1 MIEKGQIVIC
11 DLELQYTRNGKI
23 IKKILKNFLFS
34 RDYDNDNFPNLDV
47 IKNKRLINKLE
58 KNKSHTIENLKVLSL
73 NIILEAGFKHKY

>member
-1 MIEKGQIVIC
+1 MI
-11 DLELQYTRNGKI
+11 LNGDVVDMLDEI
-23 IKKILKNFLFS
+23 ESNTVQACITSPPYWNL

>member
-73 NIILEAGFKHKY
+73 NIILEPGFKHKY

>member
-73 NIILEAGFKHKY
+73 NIILEVGFKHKY

>member
-11 DLELQYTRNGKI
+11 DLDLQYTRNGKI